1 MGSGALPVNNF
12 RLSACFLLVL
22 VLCPAFLLVRIVNVS
37 DDARG
42 GISVGLALF
51 FSALHSVLDVYFLAH
66 VLLLSVLMAS
76 VVWDDQPTRVWG
88 IGITLYALSIGGCE
102 VLRRGR

>member
-1 MGSGALPVNNF
+1 M
-12 RLSACFLLVL
+12 
-22 VLCPAFLLVRIVNVS
+22 
-37 DDARG
+37 
-42 GISVGLALF
+42 GLALF
-51 FSALHSVLDVYFLAH
+51 FSAVHSVLDVYFLAH
-66 VLLLSVLMAS
+66 VLLLLVMMAS